1 MRIHQLISGPSIV
14 LTNEETKFVKKH
26 NDQVKITSLDE
37 HDQWL
42 AQNLVRKGV
51 FQISKDNNTLTN
63 TLDEKRSH

>member
-1 MRIHQLISGPSIV
+1 MRIHQLVSGPSIA

-26 NDQVKITSLDE
+26 SDQVKITSLDE

-42 AQNLVRKGV
+42 AQTLVRKGV

-63 TLDEKRSH
+63 TLDEKPSH